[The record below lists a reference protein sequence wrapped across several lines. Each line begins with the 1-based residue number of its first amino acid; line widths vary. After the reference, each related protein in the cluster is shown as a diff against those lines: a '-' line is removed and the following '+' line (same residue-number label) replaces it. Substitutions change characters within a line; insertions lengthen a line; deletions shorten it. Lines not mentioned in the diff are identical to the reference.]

1 MVTHSWLMNFPQAI
15 VNHLEAIS
23 VNHRALLLHLNP
35 LTPRLKGVFSLKFDG
50 YTHLIVRI

>member
-1 MVTHSWLMNFPQAI
+1 MNFPQAI